1 MAKYISVDAEGEVLI
16 VRINRPEARN
26 AINYDCALEM
36 AEAFDRLDADPLL
49 RIGILTGT
57 QTMFSAGMDLKEF
70 AKTRQRPSPEGRG
83 FGGLNEKPPAKPL
96 IAAVEGFAL
105 AGGFEM
111 VLACDLVV
119 AGRNAVFGLP
129 ETKRGLIPGS
139 GGMLRLPRRIPYQV
153 AMEIV
158 LTGDSI
164 DAQRAYDLG
173 LVNHLSE
180 PGQAMHDAL
189 LLAQRI
195 AENGPLAVQMA
206 KHIMTVGMDWSQQ
219 EMFERQRPLLKQ
231 ILESEDAREGALA
244 FAEKRK
250 PQWKGR

>member
-1 MAKYISVDAEGEVLI
+1 
-16 VRINRPEARN
+16 
-26 AINYDCALEM
+26 
-36 AEAFDRLDADPLL
+36 
-49 RIGILTGT
+49 
-57 QTMFSAGMDLKEF
+57 
-70 AKTRQRPSPEGRG
+70 KTRQRPSPEGRG
-83 FGGLNEKPPAKPL
+83 FGGLNEKPPAKPQ

-164 DAQRAYDLG
+164 DAHRAYDLG

-180 PGQAMHDAL
+180 PGQAMHD
-189 LLAQRI
+189 
-195 AENGPLAVQMA
+195 
-206 KHIMTVGMDWSQQ
+206 
-219 EMFERQRPLLKQ
+219 
-231 ILESEDAREGALA
+231 
-244 FAEKRK
+244 
-250 PQWKGR
+250 